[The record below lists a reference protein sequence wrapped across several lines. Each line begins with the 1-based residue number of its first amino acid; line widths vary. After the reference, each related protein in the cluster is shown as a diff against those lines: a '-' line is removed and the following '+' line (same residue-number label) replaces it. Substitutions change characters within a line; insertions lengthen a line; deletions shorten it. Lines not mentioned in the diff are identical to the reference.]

1 MLPCRTHTLPS
12 RACES
17 NAGYSPGALCHGA
30 CQFRTRIFHSF
41 LHGYTLLLASRCAQ
55 VMIMT
60 SSFSA
65 FELRATSLV
74 RSFSLRLKSYS
85 RKTSLVRAKPRHRTC
100 AIVSCV
106 ACLVVLLRAHHRCS
120 PGCTRDRSRWS
131 CVCPCAQYT
140 SSRCQRSACRAARPA
155 VSASGSRERA
165 SGGSGR
171 RPLEGACSIW
181 SSGGI
186 CGRPNA
192 RQPPPC
198 GRRLLYELSCAWCSA
213 LVAVMSCL

>member
-1 MLPCRTHTLPS
+1 MLPCRTHALPS
-12 RACES
+12 RACKI

-55 VMIMT
+55 VMIIT

-65 FELRATSLV
+65 CELRATSLV

-85 RKTSLVRAKPRHRTC
+85 RKTSLVRAKPRRRPC

-106 ACLVVLLRAHHRCS
+106 ACLVVLLCTHHCCS

-131 CVCPCAQYT
+131 RACPCAQYT
-140 SSRCQRSACRAARPA
+140 SFGCEKSACRTARPA
-155 VSASGSRERA
+155 ASGSSDR
-165 SGGSGR
+165 
-171 RPLEGACSIW
+171 ACSRRAKRSRPTYGECSIR
-181 SSGGI
+181 SSGGVGG
-186 CGRPNA
+186 CSGA
-192 RQPPPC
+192 RQPLAR
-198 GRRLLYELSCAWCSA
+198 GR
-213 LVAVMSCL
+213 